1 MMLRTKQQ
9 NEMQLGH
16 TEGIWAI
23 KILYTGCF
31 DRDREANW
39 EMDIKETY
47 PDLWKIVWFEPR
59 VVLWIKSSSL
69 QTEQF
74 LMLLM

>member
-1 MMLRTKQQ
+1 
-9 NEMQLGH
+9 
-16 TEGIWAI
+16 
-23 KILYTGCF
+23 
-31 DRDREANW
+31 
-39 EMDIKETY
+39 MDIKETY